1 MMSQSLTK
9 ISLEAE
15 RLNKWLPAKYLVKY
29 DIRLFHLSKLED
41 DGLILTMKTKTNGLL
56 LKLTLKGYHH
66 FNK

>member
-1 MMSQSLTK
+1 MMNQSLTK
-9 ISLEAE
+9 ILLEAK

-29 DIRLFHLSKLED
+29 YSRLVHLTKLED

>member
-1 MMSQSLTK
+1 MMNQSLAK
-9 ISLEAE
+9 ILLEAK

-29 DIRLFHLSKLED
+29 DIRLVHLSKLED
-41 DGLILTMKTKTNGLL
+41 DGLISTMKTKTNGLL